1 MALLEDWLSFTD
13 KLLDAG
19 VKVMSTGVVDL
30 TGESRA
36 DPKVICL
43 LLLTRTMS
51 NVKGV
56 RALAKVGRTL
66 EARILVRNCFEN
78 SFYVARLAK
87 DGNKFVAEMLEDDK
101 KRRVARGQLLFEH
114 QLEFEAETESS
125 FRQWMKD
132 HKAWLKGDTLSPKGI
147 SRKTSI
153 EKTYVFYSELSVD
166 AHPSTDALSRYLL
179 PADEHGRPGID
190 LEPPLKPEELG
201 DTLNLNAC
209 AMLSVLFGVNEIME
223 AQGSELLTD
232 LANEYQ
238 ALERLSGSNPEQPS
252 C

>member
-1 MALLEDWLSFTD
+1 MAVLEDWLSFID

-19 VKVMSTGVVDL
+19 VSVMSTGVVDL
-30 TGESRA
+30 TEESRA
-36 DPKVICL
+36 DPKVLCL

-51 NVKGV
+51 HVKAI

-87 DGNKFVAEMLEDDK
+87 DGNKFVAEMLEDEK

-114 QLEFEAETESS
+114 QLEFEAEVESKL
-125 FRQWMKD
+125 RKWMKE
-132 HKAWLKGDTLSPKGI
+132 HKTWTNGDTLSPKGI
-147 SRKTSI
+147 SKKTAI
-153 EKTYVFYSELSVD
+153 EKSYVFYSELSVD

-179 PADEHGRPGID
+179 PADKYGRPGID
-190 LEPPLKPEELG
+190 LEPPLKPEELV
-201 DTLNLNAC
+201 DTLTLNAC
-209 AMLSVLFGVNEIME
+209 AMLSVLFGVNEVME
-223 AQGSELLTD
+223 GQGSQLLTD

-238 ALERLSGSNPEQPS
+238 ALEMLSSTTPE
-252 C
+252 